1 METLGNIENPKNPN
15 GKYYCKFCTFG
26 TSHLGDWKKHLL
38 TSKHKKR
45 QIVANHPHNCIC
57 GKSFTRKDSLN
68 RHKRAC
74 EYVENVKAK
83 NPENPICFQM
93 FPQHSEAN
101 ICECGKSYKTR
112 SGLWKHQKQCW
123 ITSDK
128 TGDVNGETANDQVL
142 EILGSL
148 KQDNEKLNAK
158 LEQTCEDNKVLRDEI
173 QELKSGVMTAVSEP
187 RIVNNNNNINF
198 FLNNQCSD
206 AMAIA
211 DFAKGLVMCLEDVN
225 YALEN
230 GKIKGIENI
239 IRKRFDELGVYKRPL
254 HCTDAKR
261 GTLYVKG
268 EEGWEKEKG
277 EMNKMIRD
285 VEFAQSKGI
294 KLWSDANPDFA
305 EGDTRLMDKWLR
317 IVHCLTSSIEGGGF
331 KKIAKR
337 CQEMCKIDS
346 ESIT

>member
-1 METLGNIENPKNPN
+1 METLGNIKVA
-15 GKYYCKFCTFG
+15 KSCTDIYTCEHCDYS
-26 TSHLGDWKKHLL
+26 TSRKSSYDKHLS
-38 TSKHKKR
+38 TDKHKKR
-45 QIVANHPHNCIC
+45 IFEGRNPHFCPCGKVFTRSDNLYRHKKTCMYEEFTLPKVAKVAN
-57 GKSFTRKDSLN
+57 
-68 RHKRAC
+68 
-74 EYVENVKAK
+74 
-83 NPENPICFQM
+83 CFQM
-93 FPQHSEAN
+93 FPDHSDAN

-112 SGLWKHQKQCW
+112 SGLWKHQKQCLL
-123 ITSDK
+123 TNDK
-128 TGDVNGETANDQVL
+128 IGDANGDSASDQVL
-142 EILGSL
+142 EMLGSL
-148 KQDNEKLNAK
+148 KQDNVNLNAK
-158 LEQTCEDNKVLRDEI
+158 LEQTCEDNKLLKEKLN
-173 QELKSGVMTAVSEP
+173 ELESGVMTAVREP
-187 RIVNNNNNINF
+187 RVVNNNNNINF

-294 KLWSDANPDFA
+294 KLWSDANPHFA
-305 EGDTRLMDKWLR
+305 DGDARLMDRWLR

-346 ESIT
+346 ESVV

>member
-1 METLGNIENPKNPN
+1 METLGNMKVSKSISQIFT
-15 GKYYCKFCTFG
+15 CKICDYSTCVKCNY
-26 TSHLGDWKKHLL
+26 DKHLL

-45 QIVANHPHNCIC
+45 VIAVQSPHNCTC
-57 GKSFTRKDSLN
+57 GKTFTRTDSLY
-68 RHKRAC
+68 RHKKTC
-74 EYVENVKAK
+74 EYANFSLPKVSKVSN
-83 NPENPICFQM
+83 CFQM
-93 FPQHSEAN
+93 FPHHTEAN

-112 SGLWKHQKQCW
+112 SGLWKHQKQCCFS
-123 ITSDK
+123 IDK
-128 TGDVNGETANDQVL
+128 SGDANGETANDQVL

-148 KQDNEKLNAK
+148 KQDNVNLNEKLQ
-158 LEQTCEDNKVLRDEI
+158 QTCEDNKVLRDEI

>member
-1 METLGNIENPKNPN
+1 METLGNIENPKKPN
-15 GKYYCKFCTFG
+15 GKHHCKYCAFR
-26 TSHLGDWKKHLL
+26 TSHLGDWNKHLL

-45 QIVANHPHNCIC
+45 QIAANHPHNCAC
-57 GKSFTRKDSLN
+57 GKVFTRKDSLN
-68 RHKRAC
+68 RHKKSC
-74 EYVENVKAK
+74 EYAENVAAK

-93 FPQHSEAN
+93 FPDHSDAN

-112 SGLWKHQKQCW
+112 SGLWKHQKQCLL
-123 ITSDK
+123 TNDK
-128 TGDVNGETANDQVL
+128 IGDANGDSASDQVL
-142 EILGSL
+142 EMLGSL
-148 KQDNEKLNAK
+148 KQDNVNLNAK
-158 LEQTCEDNKVLRDEI
+158 LEQTCEDNKLLKEKLN
-173 QELKSGVMTAVSEP
+173 ELECGVMTAVREP
-187 RIVNNNNNINF
+187 RVVNNNNNINF

-294 KLWSDANPDFA
+294 KLWSDANPHFA
-305 EGDTRLMDKWLR
+305 DGDARLMDRWLR

-331 KKIAKR
+331 KKIAKK